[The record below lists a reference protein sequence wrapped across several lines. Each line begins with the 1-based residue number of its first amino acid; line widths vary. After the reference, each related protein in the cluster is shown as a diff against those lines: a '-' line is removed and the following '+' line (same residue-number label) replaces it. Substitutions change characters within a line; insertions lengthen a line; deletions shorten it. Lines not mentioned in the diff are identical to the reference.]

1 MADNIQNIQYNNC
14 VEEDEIDLRELWHTI
29 ASHKYKIIFITFFI
43 TALTIIYTLS
53 VPNSYKSFVL
63 LAPQEQSKPSISGG
77 LASLAGMAGI
87 NIGGSS
93 ADVESVY
100 EATLKDYGFNKMV
113 LEKYNLTNK
122 LSPEYM
128 RKDMVFALGYS
139 NLYDTIHEFLKSDNN
154 KSKDEKI
161 YDTYKQLK
169 KKIISISSDKKTG
182 LITLSAVTQDRFLS
196 KELVDIYLKELTT
209 YVKNREMKETDK
221 KINYYKKEL
230 RNTTDVTLKEQI
242 SNLIASLMQKKV
254 LSQAN
259 EYYNVTIINDAIV
272 PYVKDKAKPKRAL
285 IVVVAFITSMILAIF
300 WVFFIEFLKN
310 SKEEDID
317 KS

>member
-1 MADNIQNIQYNNC
+1 MADNIQYNNC
-14 VEEDEIDLRELWHTI
+14 VEEDEIDLRELWQTI
-29 ASHKYKIIFITFFI
+29 TSHKYKIIFITFTI
-43 TALTIIYTLS
+43 TALTIIYTLTI
-53 VPNSYKSFVL
+53 PNSYKSFVL
-63 LAPQEQSKPSISGG
+63 LAPQEQSKPSLSGG

-87 NIGGSS
+87 NIGGNN
-93 ADVESVY
+93 ADIESVY
-100 EATLKDYGFNKMV
+100 EATLKDYGFNKI
-113 LEKYNLTNK
+113 LIEKYNLVNK
-122 LSPEYM
+122 LSPKYM

-161 YDTYKQLK
+161 YDTYKKLQK
-169 KKIISISSDKKTG
+169 AVSISKDKKSG
-182 LITLSAVTQDRFLS
+182 LIALSVITQDRFLS

>member
-1 MADNIQNIQYNNC
+1 MADNIQYNNC
-14 VEEDEIDLRELWHTI
+14 VEEDEIDLRELWQTI
-29 ASHKYKIIFITFFI
+29 TSHKYKIIFITFTI
-43 TALTIIYTLS
+43 TALTIIYTLTI
-53 VPNSYKSFVL
+53 PNSYKSFVL
-63 LAPQEQSKPSISGG
+63 LAPQEQSKPSLSGG

-87 NIGGSS
+87 NIGGNN
-93 ADVESVY
+93 ADIESVY
-100 EATLKDYGFNKMV
+100 EATLKDYGFNKI
-113 LEKYNLTNK
+113 LIEKYNLVNK
-122 LSPEYM
+122 LSPKYM

-139 NLYDTIHEFLKSDNN
+139 NLYDLLHKKDNKDK

-161 YDTYKQLK
+161 YDTYKKLQK
-169 KKIISISSDKKTG
+169 AVSISKDKKSG
-182 LITLSAVTQDRFLS
+182 LIALSVITQDRFLS

-221 KINYYKKEL
+221 KIKYYKKEL

-285 IVVVAFITSMILAIF
+285 IVIVAFITSIVLAIF
-300 WVFFIEFLKN
+300 WVFFMEFIKN
-310 SKEEDID
+310 SKEEDEY